1 MPGAKRTA
9 KTVSYTGHNDDDD
22 FISKGD
28 NTKKTRSMKLN
39 DQQTELKSS
48 TRQLSQKRKEKLS
61 KVEQEELDLALKLS
75 KETVQSNETSIELPI
90 ITDDKESL
98 NSTSTVSSHESKTT
112 TEKEPDEPDENSLPK
127 NKRMKLDE
135 EEENVDENESN
146 NGEEEEDDIGE
157 EEEEEEPTPQKIP
170 IRKKEEKKKNSG
182 RLNQILTVTSSDLNS
197 SRLITRGQQK
207 SSVLEKIEN
216 KLRRIIL
223 GATVC
228 TYIYLIDLVSTTDHS
243 KKKSNVPLGFPTNKI
258 IISSLQTS
266 RVGLSRKVSVI
277 KSLHPNLN
285 QRIAHE

>member
-135 EEENVDENESN
+135 EENVDENESN

-207 SSVLEKIEN
+207 SSV
-216 KLRRIIL
+216 
-223 GATVC
+223 
-228 TYIYLIDLVSTTDHS
+228 STTDHS

>member
-28 NTKKTRSMKLN
+28 NTKKTRSMKSN

-170 IRKKEEKKKNSG
+170 IRKKEEKKKNSE
-182 RLNQILTVTSSDLNS
+182 ILTVTSSDLNS

-207 SSVLEKIEN
+207 SS
-216 KLRRIIL
+216 
-223 GATVC
+223 
-228 TYIYLIDLVSTTDHS
+228 VSTTDHS

>member
-135 EEENVDENESN
+135 EENVDENESN

-157 EEEEEEPTPQKIP
+157 EEEEEEPTPQKKP

-207 SSVLEKIEN
+207 SS
-216 KLRRIIL
+216 
-223 GATVC
+223 
-228 TYIYLIDLVSTTDHS
+228 VSTTDHS